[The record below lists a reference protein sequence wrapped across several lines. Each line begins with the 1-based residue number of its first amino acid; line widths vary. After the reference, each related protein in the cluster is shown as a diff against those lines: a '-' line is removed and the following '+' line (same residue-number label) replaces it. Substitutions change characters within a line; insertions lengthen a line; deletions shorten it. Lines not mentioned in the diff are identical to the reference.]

1 MNVVVQLG
9 VVGKPNTGKSTFFA
23 AATLIDVKR
32 APYPFTTINP
42 NIGIGYVKVKCV
54 CKELGVKDNPRNSIC
69 IDGWRFAPVELIDV
83 AGLVPGAWEG
93 RGLGNMFLDHLRR
106 APVLLHVI
114 DAAGATDEEG
124 RPVKPGTHDPLED
137 VVFLEREITMWMFQI
152 VYKDWERIS
161 KLIDLHKRYD
171 ELYSRFSGLGIEPDV
186 VRSAVD
192 ELGLQGKKA
201 SSWTREDILRLTEF
215 VREKA
220 KPIVLVA
227 NKADLDPA
235 EDNIKRMREGLGSRY
250 KIIPASAEAELALKK
265 AAKAGL
271 IEYIPGE
278 GDFKVVGE
286 LRPEQEKALE
296 YIREKVLKRWGSTGV
311 QEALDTAVFD
321 VLGMIAVFPVENE
334 KKFSDHQGN
343 VLPDVFIVP
352 GKTTARELAYIIH
365 TELGERFVSAVDARS
380 GRRVGSDE
388 KLSHRMVIKIIA
400 RA

>member
-1 MNVVVQLG
+1 MPVQLG

-42 NIGIGYVKVKCV
+42 NIGVGYVRLKCV

-69 IDGWRFAPVELIDV
+69 INGWRFAPIELIDV

-106 APVLLHVI
+106 APALLHVV

-124 RPVKPGTHDPLED
+124 RPIKPGSHDPMED
-137 VVFLEREITMWMFQI
+137 VVFLEREIAMWMYQI
-152 VYKDWERIS
+152 VYKDWERVS
-161 KLIDLHKRYD
+161 KLIDLQRKYD
-171 ELYSRFSGLGIEPDV
+171 ELYARFSGLGIKPELV
-186 VRSAVD
+186 QRVID
-192 ELGLQGKKA
+192 ELGLQNKRA
-201 SSWTREDILRLTEF
+201 TSWSKEDVLQLVTA
-215 VREKA
+215 VRERY
-220 KPIVLVA
+220 KPIIIVA

-235 EDNIKRMREGLGSRY
+235 EDNIKRMIKELGSRY
-250 KIIPASAEAELALKK
+250 KVIPTSAEAELALKK

-278 GDFKVVGE
+278 SDFKIIGG
-286 LRPEQEKALE
+286 LKPEQERALE
-296 YIREKVLKRWGSTGV
+296 YIREKVFKRWGSTGV
-311 QEALDTAVFD
+311 QNAIDTAVFD

-334 KKFSDHQGN
+334 KKFTDHQGN
-343 VLPDVFIVP
+343 VLPDVLIVP
-352 GKTTARELAYIIH
+352 GDTTARGLAYIVH
-365 TELGERFVSAVDARS
+365 TDLGENFVSAIDARS
-380 GRRVGSDE
+380 GKRVGADE
-388 KLSHRMVIKIIA
+388 RLSHRMVIKIVA